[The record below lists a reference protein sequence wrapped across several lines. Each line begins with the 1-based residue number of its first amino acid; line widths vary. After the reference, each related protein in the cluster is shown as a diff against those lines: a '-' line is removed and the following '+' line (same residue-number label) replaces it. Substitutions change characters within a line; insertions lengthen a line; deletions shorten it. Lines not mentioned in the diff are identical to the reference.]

1 VNEEAHKVKIARFEA
16 AGSVSYGIVEDDT
29 VRQISGTPFEEF
41 SETGATHALS
51 AVRLLA
57 PVPRPGKIL
66 AMALN
71 YRSHVGEAVEPTR
84 PEPFFKTATSIIG
97 PGDDIVLPPDATQVD
112 EEGELVAVIGRRAR
126 NVSVS
131 EALDYVLGYTCGND
145 VSARDWQQ
153 GDVQWW
159 RAKSSDTFGPTGPFI
174 VTDLDPT
181 GLDIVVRLNG
191 DEVQHC
197 NSAEMIF
204 GVAHT
209 IADLSKYV
217 TLEPGDLLFT
227 GTSGTTAQLS
237 AGDTIEVEIAGIG
250 TLSNPVVGA

>member
-1 VNEEAHKVKIARFEA
+1 MKIARFEVN
-16 AGSVSYGIVEDDT
+16 GKVSCGLVEGDT
-29 VRQISGTPFEEF
+29 VRVASGSLLGGLSATEE
-41 SETGATHALS
+41 TYPLS

-71 YRSHVGEAVEPTR
+71 YRSHVGDAVEPER

-97 PGDDIVLPPDATQVD
+97 PGDDIVIPPGTNEVH
-112 EEGELVAVIGRRAR
+112 EEGELVAVIGKRGS
-126 NVSVS
+126 NVPVS
-131 EALDYVLGYTCGND
+131 EALDCVLGYTCGND

-159 RAKSSDTFGPTGPFI
+159 RAKSSDTFGPTGPYV

-181 GLDIVVRLNG
+181 ALTISVRLNG
-191 DEVQHC
+191 SEVQNC
-197 NSAEMIF
+197 DSSEMIF

-209 IADLSKYV
+209 ISDLSRYV

-227 GTSGTTAQLS
+227 GTSGTTS
-237 AGDTIEVEIAGIG
+237 KITAGDVVEVEIAGIG
-250 TLSNPVVGA
+250 TLRNPVRASG